1 MGKRTFNY
9 DDLEDW
15 VQKWDKANEDG
26 VFGKSDNAPPIVSK
40 QSQTQNFF
48 GVRQQNYD
56 ADQDIEHDEDNEY
69 ASLNEC
75 DSKYWSDLYELTKR
89 YGRDSSV
96 VSDYL
101 GGKLN
106 ESVSVDKKDYADS
119 LVSSANPVRPSTVG
133 NDKSLND
140 PVAMGSTYDVAD
152 LQKLDALKVKLHDLI
167 GKLNGF
173 DAIGSSV
180 TKLES
185 QIDSLQKQ
193 IDEMSNGFGKSGIP
207 SQQGD

>member
-15 VQKWDKANEDG
+15 VQKWDKANEEG
-26 VFGKSDNAPPIVSK
+26 VFGKSDNAPPVISK
-40 QSQTQNFF
+40 QSQTQDFF
-48 GVRQQNYD
+48 GITQQD
-56 ADQDIEHDEDNEY
+56 VDHDEDNEY

-89 YGRDSSV
+89 YGKDSSV
-96 VSDYL
+96 VSEYL
-101 GGKLN
+101 GGKLS
-106 ESVSVDKKDYADS
+106 ETTSVDKKSYSDS

-133 NDKSLND
+133 NDKDLTD

-152 LQKLDALKVKLHDLI
+152 LQKLDDLKIKLHNLI
-167 GKLNGF
+167 DKLNGVE
-173 DAIGSSV
+173 AKGESV
-180 TKLES
+180 TKLEN

-193 IDEMSNGFGKSGIP
+193 IDEMSNNFGKSGIP